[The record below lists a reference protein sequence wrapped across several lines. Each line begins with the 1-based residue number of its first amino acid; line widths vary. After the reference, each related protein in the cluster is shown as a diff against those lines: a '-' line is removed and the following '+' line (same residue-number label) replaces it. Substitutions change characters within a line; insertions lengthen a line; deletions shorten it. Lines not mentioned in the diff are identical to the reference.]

1 MTPPY
6 NPGMP
11 KTLAAIVLTAG
22 LAAGCG
28 MKGDL
33 YEPAPPPVPVNEP
46 APGQDPATPDGRK
59 TIPAEP
65 APDQSR

>member
-1 MTPPY
+1 MTDPY
-6 NPGMP
+6 NPGMQQ
-11 KTLAAIVLTAG
+11 TLAAIVLATG

-33 YEPAPPPVPVNEP
+33 YEPAPPAV
-46 APGQDPATPDGRK
+46 PATEPSPAGDAAAPDGRK
-59 TIPAEP
+59 TVPAEP

>member
-6 NPGMP
+6 NPGMQ
-11 KTLAAIVLTAG
+11 KVLAAIVLAAG

-33 YEPAPPPVPVNEP
+33 YEPAPPPVPVDEP
-46 APGQDPATPDGRK
+46 AKPQDPAATDGRK

-65 APDQSR
+65 APAQSR